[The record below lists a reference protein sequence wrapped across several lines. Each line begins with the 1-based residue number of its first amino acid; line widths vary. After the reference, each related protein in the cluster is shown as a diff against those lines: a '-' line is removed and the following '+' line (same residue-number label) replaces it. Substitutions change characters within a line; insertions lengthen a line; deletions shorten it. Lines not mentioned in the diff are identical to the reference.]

1 MSLIVGL
8 SAGCNMQSST
18 ATTNTHIAKEQADM
32 RTAIPLVRS
41 LAQFEDGEVE
51 LEFDVPAQSDDANPP
66 VFIGILLTGSD
77 PGAVADIAD
86 RLKRADIAAVV
97 RLEHVQPGGSTKVLL
112 ECAQRVG
119 RGEEESVALAAD
131 GLSPRLFAMDADF
144 ATMEQAGLASL
155 EMPSEELAFAYS
167 TSLQAGRYRLK
178 LHITRNAEELA
189 KTNAQLLIA
198 YIHKGK

>member
-1 MSLIVGL
+1 M
-8 SAGCNMQSST
+8 
-18 ATTNTHIAKEQADM
+18 
-32 RTAIPLVRS
+32 
-41 LAQFEDGEVE
+41 E

>member
-1 MSLIVGL
+1 
-8 SAGCNMQSST
+8 MQSST